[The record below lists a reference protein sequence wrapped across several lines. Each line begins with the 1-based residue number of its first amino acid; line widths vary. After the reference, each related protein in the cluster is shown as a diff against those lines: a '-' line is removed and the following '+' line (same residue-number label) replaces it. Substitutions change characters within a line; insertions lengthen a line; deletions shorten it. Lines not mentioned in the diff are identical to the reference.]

1 MTTATRPPWL
11 GLGNRRIVVVRAVAS
26 VVFDI
31 VVVVVVVVAAD
42 VAVAAAEVFHW
53 TASLL
58 QSGRCN

>member
-31 VVVVVVVVAAD
+31 VVVVAAAD